1 MALIEAVPN
10 ISEGRDESIID
21 AVVKSVEAGG
31 STILGVEPDVDY
43 NRTVITYAGN
53 KAEVTRSSVNLVET
67 ASKLIDMRNHH
78 GNHPRMGAVDVMP
91 FIALGESTDKDAERV
106 AEDVYQILAD
116 DYSLFKYGLSASHPS
131 RARLPSLRKGE
142 YEGLSSRFSGG
153 DWPNEDTRLP
163 DNWDGA
169 TKPTCLEFGAMAIG
183 ARSVLVAYNINIIEA
198 EPKVSSMVA
207 KVIRSSGFVLRGHST
222 KKMRVKGIL
231 DYVQGMGV
239 PLESHGISQVS
250 MNLSNPSETGLHMA
264 FEVVRVIAESMG
276 VEVRGSEIVG
286 LVPLQAMLD
295 AGSWFNGGHDS
306 EESLVLKAI
315 EGLGLDQLTPFDPD
329 SRIIEWAVR
338 NKRGAL

>member
-131 RARLPSLRKGE
+131 RARLPSLRRE
-142 YEGLSSRFSGG
+142 
-153 DWPNEDTRLP
+153 
-163 DNWDGA
+163 
-169 TKPTCLEFGAMAIG
+169 
-183 ARSVLVAYNINIIEA
+183 
-198 EPKVSSMVA
+198 SM
-207 KVIRSSGFVLRGHST
+207 K
-222 KKMRVKGIL
+222 
-231 DYVQGMGV
+231 D
-239 PLESHGISQVS
+239 SQVDS
-250 MNLSNPSETGLHMA
+250 RAETGQMKIQDFLIIGMA
-264 FEVVRVIAESMG
+264 RQNLLVWNSVQWLS
-276 VEVRGSEIVG
+276 VRGLYWSHTT
-286 LVPLQAMLD
+286 
-295 AGSWFNGGHDS
+295 S
-306 EESLVLKAI
+306 
-315 EGLGLDQLTPFDPD
+315 T
-329 SRIIEWAVR
+329 
-338 NKRGAL
+338 